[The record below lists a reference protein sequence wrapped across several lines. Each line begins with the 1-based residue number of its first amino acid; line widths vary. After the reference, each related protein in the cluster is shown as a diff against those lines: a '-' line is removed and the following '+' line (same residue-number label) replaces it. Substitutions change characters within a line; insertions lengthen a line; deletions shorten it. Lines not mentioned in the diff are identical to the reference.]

1 MPQTPLTPGTY
12 VEEIPARART
22 ITGVPTSLTAF
33 LGRALRGP
41 TDRPRR
47 VQSFAEFERVFG
59 GLWDASPLGHAVQQ
73 FFANGG
79 REALVCRIHHGAT
92 AATMTLPGGLCFVA
106 ADEGRWGGRLR
117 LRIDPADSL
126 FDLEVTD
133 TGTGAAERFTGLSTD
148 GHHPK
153 YIARVLQEGSALL
166 RVDGVVPAACP
177 PPWSAPFEDNGSD
190 GDALVDADLSDPALE
205 AQQRGLWLLEQADL
219 FNLLCI
225 PPLGPGRD
233 VGRATWDAALAYA
246 LRRRAFVIVDPPAA
260 WVTVA
265 QVTESALDDCVSPGD
280 ARRNAAIYFPRIGAP
295 DPSAPCGAVAGVYAR
310 GDAQRGVWKAPA
322 GTDATLVGITQWTA
336 PISYHEQDQL
346 NRRGINALW
355 TLPSYGPVIWGAR
368 SLACTDADDPE
379 WRYVP
384 VRRLALFIEE
394 SLVRGTRWAALER
407 NDEPLWAQLRL
418 SVGSFMLGLFQQGAF
433 QGRSPHEAYFVK
445 CGVETITRQ
454 DIVQGVAT
462 LLVGFAPLKPA
473 EFIVLNIRVGTAP

>member
-22 ITGVPTSLTAF
+22 ITGVPTSITAF

-59 GLWDASPLGHAVQQ
+59 GLWDASTLGHAVQQ

-92 AATMTLPGGLCFVA
+92 AATLTLPGGLRFVA
-106 ADEGRWGGRLR
+106 ADEGRWGARLR

-148 GHHPK
+148 GHHPR
-153 YIARVLQEGSALL
+153 YIARVLQEVSALL

-177 PPWSAPFEDNGSD
+177 PSLSAPFEDDGSD
-190 GDALVDADLSDPALE
+190 GDELVDADLSDPVLE
-205 AQQRGLWLLEQADL
+205 ARQRGLWLLEHADL
-219 FNLLCI
+219 VNLICI
-225 PPLGPGRD
+225 PSLGPDRD
-233 VGRATWDAALAYA
+233 VGRTTWDAALAYA

-260 WVTVA
+260 WATA
-265 QVTESALDDCVSPGD
+265 AHVTESAIDDCVSPGD
-280 ARRNAAIYFPRIGAP
+280 ARSNAALYFPRIGAP
-295 DPSAPCGAVAGVYAR
+295 APSAPCGAVAGVYAR
-310 GDAQRGVWKAPA
+310 VDAQRGVWKAPA
-322 GTDATLVGITQWTA
+322 GTDASLVGVTQLAA
-336 PISYHEQDQL
+336 PIADREQDHL
-346 NRRGINALW
+346 SPRGVNALRTW
-355 TLPSYGPVIWGAR
+355 PRHGPVIWGSR
-368 SLACTDADDPE
+368 TLAAADDTE

-394 SLVRGTRWAALER
+394 SLVRSTRWAVFER

-418 SVGSFMLGLFQQGAF
+418 SVGSFMMELFRQGAF
-433 QGRSPHEAYFVK
+433 QGRTPREAYFVK
-445 CGVETITRQ
+445 CDAETTTRQ
-454 DIVQGVAT
+454 DIELGVVN
-462 LLVGFAPLKPA
+462 LLVGFAALKPA
-473 EFIVLNIRVGTAP
+473 EFLVVKIRIATAS